1 MIEKH
6 LATLGLTL
14 NKKKYIKKD
23 LIMDGDHI
31 KYLGLNIVKNGIG
44 NTISV
49 GKTYKNY
56 VAKCYLKYI
65 KMTNDIEKENR
76 YYLGKQIAGYLS
88 FVKMIEG
95 EGGLKKIYKRIEKS
109 TEGRVVIKER
119 IENL

>member
-1 MIEKH
+1 
-6 LATLGLTL
+6 
-14 NKKKYIKKD
+14 
-23 LIMDGDHI
+23 MDGDHI